1 MITKETIQKISK
13 LARLSLNDQEMIQIG
28 EQLTTIL
35 KHFEEIS
42 ELDTTGILP
51 IVTPS
56 DVAVHWR
63 KDEVVQEVNPESLVA
78 NAPDRSGKLFKVPP
92 VV

>member
-13 LARLSLNDQEMIQIG
+13 LARLSLTENESSQIS
-28 EQLTTIL
+28 EQLTNIL

-42 ELDTTGILP
+42 ELDTKLVAPT
-51 IVTPS
+51 VSPS
-56 DVAVHWR
+56 EIAFHWR
-63 KDEVVQEVNPESLVA
+63 ADEVEHEVTSEKLVA
-78 NAPDRSGKLFKVPP
+78 NAPDKSGKLFKVPP

>member
-1 MITKETIQKISK
+1 MITKETIQHISK
-13 LARLSLNDQEMIQIG
+13 LARIKLDDAETLQIS
-28 EQLTTIL
+28 EQLTNIL

-42 ELDTTGILP
+42 ELDTKSVVPL
-51 IVTPS
+51 VTPS
-56 DVAVHWR
+56 EMAVHWR
-63 KDEVVQEVNPESLVA
+63 RDEVLQEVRSEKLVA

>member
-1 MITKETIQKISK
+1 MITKETIQKISV
-13 LARLSLNDQEMIQIG
+13 LARLSLSDQEMTQIG

-42 ELDTTGILP
+42 ELDTKGVAPL
-51 IVTPS
+51 VTPS
-56 DVAVHWR
+56 EVAVHLR
-63 KDEVVQEVNPESLVA
+63 KDEVIQEVSPDKLVA

>member
-13 LARLSLNDQEMIQIG
+13 LARLNLTEQEMTQIS
-28 EQLTTIL
+28 EQLTDIL

-42 ELDTTGILP
+42 ELDTKGVLP
-51 IVTPS
+51 IIIPS
-56 DVAVHWR
+56 EVAFHWR
-63 KDEVVQEVNPESLVA
+63 KDEVAQEVSSEELVA
-78 NAPDRSGKLFKVPP
+78 NAPECSGKLFKVPS

>member
-13 LARLSLNDQEMIQIG
+13 LARLSLTEQEMTQIG
-28 EQLTTIL
+28 EQLTDIL

-42 ELDTTGILP
+42 DLDTKGVLP

-56 DVAVHWR
+56 DVAFHWR
-63 KDEVVQEVNPESLVA
+63 KDEVVQEVSPEKLVA